1 MTEYTFQ
8 KPSLLPPVV
17 KHLLIINCIVFLAQ
31 WVLEGSGQSA
41 ITSLC
46 ALNALWTGRF
56 HGWQLITYMFM
67 HGGLDHLLF
76 NMFALWM
83 FGSVLENYWGWKRFL
98 FYYMVCGIGAGLI
111 NLLVPGWALTVGA
124 SGAIYGLLLAFG
136 MTFPNEYIYFYF
148 LIPIKA
154 KWFVTIFAV
163 VELLEG
169 FFSTGNVA
177 HFAHLGGMVFG
188 LLLILLWRRRHNVS
202 RF

>member
-8 KPSLLPPVV
+8 KPSLLPTVV
-17 KHLLIINCIVFLAQ
+17 KHLLIINCIVFFAE
-31 WVLEGSGQSA
+31 WVLESRGYYA
-41 ITSLC
+41 ITNLC
-46 ALNALWTGRF
+46 ALNALWTGDF
-56 HGWQLITYMFM
+56 HAWQLLTYMFM
-67 HGGLDHLLF
+67 HAGIDHLLL

-98 FYYMVCGIGAGLI
+98 LYYLICGIGAGLI
-111 NLLVPGWALTVGA
+111 NLLIPGWGLTVGA

-148 LIPIKA
+148 LVPIKA
-154 KWFVTIFAV
+154 KWFVIIFAV
-163 VELLEG
+163 IELLEG

-188 LLLILLWRRRHNVS
+188 LLLILLWRRRH
-202 RF
+202 

>member
-17 KHLLIINCIVFLAQ
+17 KHLLIINCIVFVAQ
-31 WVLEGSGQSA
+31 WVLEGRGQSA

-56 HGWQLITYMFM
+56 HAWQLLTYMFM

-148 LIPIKA
+148 LL
-154 KWFVTIFAV
+154 IF
-163 VELLEG
+163 
-169 FFSTGNVA
+169 
-177 HFAHLGGMVFG
+177 
-188 LLLILLWRRRHNVS
+188 HNLQGI
-202 RF
+202 